1 MRYTNGGTV
10 IDITIAEEAIKY
22 YDEDLLIGGEE
33 ESLGG
38 G

>member
-22 YDEDLLIGGEE
+22 YDEALIQQEE
-33 ESLGG
+33 LGG
-38 G
+38 M